1 MSSWPPSSRS
11 PRCCSLPR
19 TRTEALEVGG
29 NPTPPRAATIEV
41 PVGIGAQ
48 HRMSAAQVAVARA
61 IGKPAV
67 ATLIAG
73 GAQRPREAS
82 IMGAFSD

>member
-1 MSSWPPSSRS
+1 
-11 PRCCSLPR
+11 
-19 TRTEALEVGG
+19 
-29 NPTPPRAATIEV
+29 
-41 PVGIGAQ
+41 
-48 HRMSAAQVAVARA
+48 MSAAQVAVARA